1 MNQKTRHVGADAL
14 KSAQQKG
21 ITLIALVIT
30 IIVLLILAGVTISMV
45 LGDEGIIAQAQ
56 QAKEKQEEKA
66 KDEQE
71 ELDKYAGNVDK
82 YTEGTAAW
90 YAEKGELKVGD
101 YVEYTYDAPED
112 GYTALASK
120 TGADVDQTFES
131 AEGKTAEITAW
142 RVLSTTE
149 GVITLVSETGTE
161 KNLKIDGAKGYINGP
176 DLLNEMCKTLYSSEN
191 GTARSI
197 NGKDI
202 TKILEKYSDKAVEDA
217 EPAYRYA
224 DINGALVEF
233 EYGMTIGD
241 AEKEE
246 GKTLTNIKTP
256 DGSNYKNLKM
266 TYYNSSFSNL
276 VVNSKNEENEYEH
289 PELEILYPVTGN
301 YSTDHWVATAMCY
314 PNFKDDLIRYCMGLN
329 YGRKYYGKALYY
341 SNGDNTSKKDADADG
356 NLVYTDH
363 PVRPVVQ
370 LKAGTKVEW
379 VEADN
384 KWSIIEN

>member
-197 NGKDI
+197 NLDDI
-202 TKILEKYSDKAVEDA
+202 KGIVEKYNDNDKATVV
-217 EPAYRYA
+217 PAYRYRNKA
-224 DINGALVEF
+224 GTLIPF

-241 AEKEE
+241 AEKGE
-246 GKTLTNIKTP
+246 GTTITNNKTP
-256 DGSNYKNLKM
+256 DGSNYKKLKM
-266 TYYNSSFSNL
+266 SYYNTDFSGNKNTEELKTLFGPTITATSQNL
-276 VVNSKNEENEYEH
+276 VAAS
-289 PELEILYPVTGN
+289 
-301 YSTDHWVATAMCY
+301 MCY
-314 PNFKDDLIRYCMGLN
+314 PDFSVEGGLIRYGLETLN
-329 YGRKYYGKALYY
+329 SLRVQGSALYY
-341 SNGDNTSKKDADADG
+341 SDDKTALDTDG
-356 NLVYTDH
+356 KYKEYGL
-363 PVRPVVQ
+363 RPVVQ
-370 LKAGTKVEW
+370 LKAGLQLEDITPDGTAEDAPRTWKI
-379 VEADN
+379 N
-384 KWSIIEN
+384 